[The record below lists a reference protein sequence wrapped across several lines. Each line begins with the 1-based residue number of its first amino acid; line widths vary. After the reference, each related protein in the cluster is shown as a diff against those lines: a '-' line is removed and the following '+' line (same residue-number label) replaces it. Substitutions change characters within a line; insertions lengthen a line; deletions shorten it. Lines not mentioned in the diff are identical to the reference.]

1 MVGEN
6 NDWEEEGENEG
17 YLALDRGEGG
27 ENSVVVKE
35 EGETE
40 GGYFRGVGQG
50 K

>member
-1 MVGEN
+1 MVEGN

-27 ENSVVVKE
+27 ENTVLVE

-40 GGYFRGVGQG
+40 GGYF
-50 K
+50 